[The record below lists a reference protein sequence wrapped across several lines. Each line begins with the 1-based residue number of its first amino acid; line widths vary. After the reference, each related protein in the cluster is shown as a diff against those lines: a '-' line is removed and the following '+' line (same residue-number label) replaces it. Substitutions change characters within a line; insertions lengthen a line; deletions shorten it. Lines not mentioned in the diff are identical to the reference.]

1 MSVSRPGDLWA
12 VRVSSGRAL
21 LALSGAGHGH
31 TCRTRR
37 HRAGASFDQCAGAR
51 TSGERAISLSLAAP
65 YSWMP

>member
-21 LALSGAGHGH
+21 LALSGAGHEH

-37 HRAGASFDQCAGAR
+37 HKAGTPFDQRAEVRAG
-51 TSGERAISLSLAAP
+51 GERAISLSLATP